1 MKTKRKSRRRILRK
15 KKQMHLKINLRK
27 KGGGYSLHE
36 KMLINP
42 HNKVSPQPLF
52 HNHLA
57 NNSWITVNIGGA
69 IGSFVMIAF
78 IVAIFTQ

>member
-1 MKTKRKSRRRILRK
+1 MKTKRKSRSRITRK
-15 KKQMHLKINLRK
+15 KKQMHLKNNLRR

-42 HNKVSPQPLF
+42 HNKVSPQPRF

-57 NNSWITVNIGGA
+57 NNSWITVNVGGA
-69 IGSFVMIAF
+69 IGSFITIAC
-78 IVAIFTQ
+78 IVAFFSQ